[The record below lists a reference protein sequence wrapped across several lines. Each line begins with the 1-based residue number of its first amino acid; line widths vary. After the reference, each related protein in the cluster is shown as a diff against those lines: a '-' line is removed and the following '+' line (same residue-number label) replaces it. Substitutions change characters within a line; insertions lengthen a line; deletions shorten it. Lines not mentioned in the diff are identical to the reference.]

1 MAIRRILQMEHP
13 GDLRTLKRKSARVS
27 QFDGELA
34 VLVEDM
40 IETMRSADGVGLSAP
55 QVGVLRRV
63 VTMEMPGEYEEQEDG
78 SFTESKPPQLYILV
92 NPEIVK
98 IADERLPML
107 EGCLS
112 LPGRF
117 GDVERAPWTH
127 IKYRDLKG
135 KEQRLKATDHLLS
148 QCIQH
153 EIDHLDGILFTER
166 LADITALRDE
176 RRKPKRSRFLR
187 PRQENPVAGEVV
199 APEPVAPGA

>member
-1 MAIRRILQMEHP
+1 MAVRRILQMEQP
-13 GDLRTLKRKSARVS
+13 EDLRTLKRKSARIS
-27 QFDGELA
+27 QYDAELA
-34 VLVEDM
+34 ELVEDM
-40 IETMRSADGVGLSAP
+40 VETMRSADGVGLSAP

-78 SFTESKPPQLYILV
+78 TFIETKPPELYVLV
-92 NPEIVK
+92 NPEIMK
-98 IADERLPML
+98 IADDRLPML

-166 LADITALRDE
+166 LADITTLRDE
-176 RRKPKRSRFLR
+176 RRKPRRSRFLKSR
-187 PRQENPVAGEVV
+187 RETDVAGEVG
-199 APEPVAPGA
+199 APEPVAPVG

>member
-1 MAIRRILQMEHP
+1 MAVRRILQMEQP
-13 GDLRTLKRKSARVS
+13 DELRMLKRKSSRVTS
-27 QFDGELA
+27 FDAELA
-34 VLVEDM
+34 QLVEDM
-40 IETMRSADGVGLSAP
+40 VETMRAADGVGLSAP

-78 SFTESKPPQLYILV
+78 TLVETKPPELYVLV

-98 IADERLPML
+98 MAEERAPML

-117 GDVERAPWTH
+117 ADVPRAPWTA
-127 IKYRDLKG
+127 IKYRDIRG
-135 KEQRLKATDHLLS
+135 KEHRLRATDHLLS

-153 EIDHLDGILFTER
+153 EIDHLDGILFTSRIE
-166 LADITALRDE
+166 DMTTLRDE

-187 PRQENPVAGEVV
+187 PRTEKDAAGEVV
-199 APEPVAPGA
+199 LPTVTASAG